1 MDIPCRESYDRL
13 GVYKM
18 MKIIE
23 RWTVALLLASVAAS
37 SVARAEGFALGW
49 RPAQTALRWPGSSGD
64 GYAATAVDGRAYIAD
79 VRTVGSGQTASV
91 ISFSSENDGK
101 WTRQVVA
108 KVADDPGTGGA
119 TLPQLAV
126 LPSGVA
132 AVIVVSHPKA
142 GGASE
147 LLTYTNASGAWTRVD
162 APASG
167 AGHDA
172 YLNPSS
178 PSLAVDGAEVVMAF
192 NASSPDP
199 DCPANGGYAFIARLS
214 AGARAWSRAKNVTA
228 DYCSSAGGM
237 AKAPLLRIA
246 DGKTFLAYQCA
257 GDPQGSPGA
266 LCLRSADLGA
276 ASEKV
281 VEKNTANWAMYVP
294 GVYALTVV
302 GGEPRL
308 ACVFKDGG
316 QSTRLTLSARAADGW
331 RESAIAAGAGARKTG
346 EVLGGMPPAMISG
359 ASGDDVA
366 YVGYAEYPLGG
377 SASQAVFLA
386 KTSAEGAAGKP
397 WNFTRSRSSD
407 AAPSMASSRG
417 AGYLFFERDG
427 QSVLWSKEEPFARIE
442 SRVDADRASFSGTI
456 APARSSEILRVCLER
471 AAAEKD
477 AKRDRWQAAG
487 CRSIRDEASGA
498 EAKFVVAW
506 KKLAPGRYRARAQ
519 APLTDD
525 HLAGDGDWREW
536 TVAANKDAGGLQRRT
551 P

>member
-1 MDIPCRESYDRL
+1 MKVIIQR
-13 GVYKM
+13 GVTKI
-18 MKIIE
+18 MKIIL
-23 RWTVALLLASVAAS
+23 RGFAALLLTTVASNFV
-37 SVARAEGFALGW
+37 RAEGFALGW

-64 GYAATAVDGRAYIAD
+64 GYAATAVDGRAFVAD

-91 ISFSSENDGK
+91 IGFSAENDGK

-126 LPSGVA
+126 LPSGA
-132 AVIVVSHPKA
+132 GAVIVVSHPKA
-142 GGASE
+142 GGGAQ
-147 LLTYTNASGAWTRVD
+147 LLTYARASGAWTRVD
-162 APASG
+162 APPAG
-167 AGHDA
+167 AGRDA

-178 PSLAVDGAEVVMAF
+178 PSLAVDGSDVVMAF

-199 DCPANGGYAFIARLS
+199 DCPANGGYVFVSRLA
-214 AGARAWSRAKNVTA
+214 AGARAWSPAKNVTA

-237 AKAPLLRIA
+237 AKAPLLKIA

-266 LCLRSADLGA
+266 LCLRSGDLGA

-281 VEKNTANWAMYVP
+281 VEKNTADWAMYVP

-302 GGEPRL
+302 AGEPRL

-316 QSTRLTLSARAADGW
+316 QATRLTRSIKTADGW
-331 RESAIAAGAGARKTG
+331 RETAVASGAGARKTG
-346 EVLGGMPPAMISG
+346 EVLGGMPPAMIS
-359 ASGDDVA
+359 AEAGDELA

-397 WNFTRSRSSD
+397 WNFTRSRFSD

-427 QSVLWSKEEPFARIE
+427 QSVLWSKEEPFARIA
-442 SRVDADRASFSGTI
+442 SRVDAGRASFSGTI

-498 EAKFVVAW
+498 EAKFIVNW
-506 KKLAPGRYRARAQ
+506 KDLAPGRYRARAQ
-519 APLTDD
+519 AGLTDE

-536 TVAANKDAGGLQRRT
+536 TVAANKDAGGR
-551 P
+551 